1 VHSSGWGN
9 PRHRQSDTLDPKR
22 MAIAV
27 VSDPADL
34 MEMEAFGIRVEI

>member
-1 VHSSGWGN
+1 
-9 PRHRQSDTLDPKR
+9 

-34 MEMEAFGIRVEI
+34 MEMEAFGINQSLSRENNVDSYSYVRF